1 EFTHGSR
8 GKDEEFDGNK
18 KIILDFLSP
27 LREQGKLGGV
37 LVQFSEYFKEN
48 IPNKSYV
55 SLIAREFHDLTLF
68 FELRHA
74 SWYTERGREFLKQN
88 GINAVA
94 IDQPLLKGM
103 AELDTELFGQTGYI
117 RLHGRNSGMWSL
129 SRHELREGTENDNMD
144 RNARYDYLYGV
155 SELDEIERKIRKVK
169 ERCDRVYVVANNHPM
184 GKAVANALELVKR
197 LRNVEKVRI
206 PDTVIK
212 YFPEL
217 GKIAE
222 RIDVS
227 PLGDLFG

>member
-1 EFTHGSR
+1 
-8 GKDEEFDGNK
+8 
-18 KIILDFLSP
+18 
-27 LREQGKLGGV
+27 
-37 LVQFSEYFKEN
+37 
-48 IPNKSYV
+48 
-55 SLIAREFHDLTLF
+55 
-68 FELRHA
+68 
-74 SWYTERGREFLKQN
+74 
-88 GINAVA
+88 
-94 IDQPLLKGM
+94 
-103 AELDTELFGQTGYI
+103 
-117 RLHGRNSGMWSL
+117 
-129 SRHELREGTENDNMD
+129 MD